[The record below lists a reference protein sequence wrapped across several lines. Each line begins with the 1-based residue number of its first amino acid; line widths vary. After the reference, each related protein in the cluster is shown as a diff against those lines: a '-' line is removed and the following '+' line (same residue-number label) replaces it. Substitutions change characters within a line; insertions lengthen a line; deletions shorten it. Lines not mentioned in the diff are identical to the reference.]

1 MNSSVATI
9 RTKLKTLDN
18 DEALVR
24 SPSVPADNDATP
36 EQVEPAGFPVRDWA
50 AVVERIR
57 SGDAGAMEELYAI
70 FARGI
75 RYFLMRNLGSDDLD
89 DRVHDC
95 FVVVAEAIRK
105 GDLRDPARLMGYVRT
120 VVKRHVASAIES
132 AVDRRRTRAEY
143 DESLFS
149 LSDWQEN
156 PEQSIMSH
164 ERTEIAR
171 KVMRAI
177 SRRDR
182 EILSRFYVEEQSQN
196 QICEEM
202 GLSATQFRLLKS
214 RAKKRFGLLGQRV
227 AKGMGRSL
235 SSR

>member
-1 MNSSVATI
+1 
-9 RTKLKTLDN
+9 
-18 DEALVR
+18 
-24 SPSVPADNDATP
+24 VPADDSSAP
-36 EQVEPAGFPVRDWA
+36 EQVEPAGFPARDWA
-50 AVVERIR
+50 AVVDRIR
-57 SGDAGAMEELYAI
+57 AGDTGAMEELYAI

-75 RYFLMRNLGSDDLD
+75 RYFLMRNLGPDDLD

-143 DESLFS
+143 DESLFA
-149 LSDWQEN
+149 LSDWQES
-156 PEQSIMSH
+156 PEQSIMSR

-182 EILSRFYVEEQSQN
+182 EILSRFYVEEQSQT

-227 AKGMGRSL
+227 AKGLGRAL
-235 SSR
+235 PNP

>member
-1 MNSSVATI
+1 MSLSVDI
-9 RTKLKTLDN
+9 IQTKFKGLN
-18 DEALVR
+18 NEAPVTSQSAR
-24 SPSVPADNDATP
+24 VDGTSTP
-36 EQVEPAGFPVRDWA
+36 EQVETTGFPLRDWA
-50 AVVERIR
+50 AVVDRIR
-57 SGDAGAMEELYAI
+57 SGDNGALEELYAI

-75 RYFLMRNLGSDDLD
+75 RYFLMRNLGSEDLD

-120 VVKRHVASAIES
+120 VVKRHVASAIET

-143 DESLFS
+143 DESLF
-149 LSDWQEN
+149 LLGDWQEN
-156 PEQSIMSH
+156 PEQSIMSR

-171 KVMRAI
+171 KVLRAI

-182 EILSRFYVEEQSQN
+182 EILSRFYVEEQSQT

-202 GLSATQFRLLKS
+202 GLSPTQFRLLKS

-227 AKGMGRSL
+227 AKGMGKTL
-235 SSR
+235 PGQ

>member
-1 MNSSVATI
+1 MDII
-9 RTKLKTLDN
+9 RTKFKIPN
-18 DEALVR
+18 NEAPVPSQ
-24 SPSVPADNDATP
+24 SPPAERTAASEPVEAT
-36 EQVEPAGFPVRDWA
+36 GFPLRDWA
-50 AVVERIR
+50 AVVDRIR
-57 SGDAGAMEELYAI
+57 SGDGGALEELYAI

-75 RYFLMRNLGSDDLD
+75 RYFLMRNLGSEDLD

-95 FVVVAEAIRK
+95 FVVVAEAIRR

-120 VVKRHVASAIES
+120 VVKRHVASAIET

-149 LSDWQEN
+149 LGDWQEN
-156 PEQSIMSH
+156 PEQSIMSQ

-171 KVMRAI
+171 KVLRAI

-182 EILSRFYVEEQSQN
+182 EILSRFYVEEQSQT

-202 GLSATQFRLLKS
+202 GLSPTQFRLLKS

-227 AKGMGRSL
+227 AKGMGRTL
-235 SSR
+235 PGQ

>member
-1 MNSSVATI
+1 MNSSAATV
-9 RTKLKTLDN
+9 RTRFRSFN
-18 DEALVR
+18 DQAPVT
-24 SPSVPADNDATP
+24 SPSGPADHSSVP
-36 EQVEPAGFPVRDWA
+36 EQVEASGFPVHDWA
-50 AVVERIR
+50 AVVDRIR

-75 RYFLMRNLGSDDLD
+75 RYFLMRNLGSEDLD

-95 FVVVAEAIRK
+95 FVVVAEAIRR

-120 VVKRHVASAIES
+120 VVKRHVASAIET
-132 AVDRRRTRAEY
+132 AVDHRRTRAEY
-143 DESLFS
+143 DESLFAV
-149 LSDWQEN
+149 SDWQEN
-156 PEQSIMSH
+156 PEQSIMSQ

-182 EILSRFYVEEQSQN
+182 EILSRFYVDEQSQT

-227 AKGMGRSL
+227 AKGLGRTL
-235 SSR
+235 PNP

>member
-1 MNSSVATI
+1 M
-9 RTKLKTLDN
+9 DN
-18 DEALVR
+18 EASAG
-24 SPSVPADNDATP
+24 SPSAPADDGAAQ
-36 EQVEPAGFPVRDWA
+36 EQVEPPGFPVRDWA
-50 AVVERIR
+50 AIVDRIR
-57 SGDAGAMEELYAI
+57 SGDADAMEELYAI

-75 RYFLMRNLGSDDLD
+75 RYFLMRNLGAEDLD

-95 FVVVAEAIRK
+95 FVVVAEAIRR

-132 AVDRRRTRAEY
+132 AVDGRRARAEY
-143 DESLFS
+143 DESLCA

-156 PEQSIMSH
+156 PEQSVMSR

-182 EILSRFYVEEQSQN
+182 EILSRFYVEEQSQT

-227 AKGMGRSL
+227 AKGMGRTL
-235 SSR
+235 PTR